1 MNYILSTLILLPL
14 VGVYFVTTIDDSD
27 LFKDQKIR
35 YIGLYTTLFT
45 FFISLFLWILFD
57 NSTSQ
62 FQFVEKYYWNP
73 ISNGT
78 FYLGI
83 DGISLFLVILTT
95 FLIPVCLLASWNAI
109 KINVKEYVIAFLFL
123 ESILIIVFTVLD
135 LLIFYIFFESVLIPM
150 FAIIGIWGSRE
161 RKVRAS
167 YLFFLYTLF
176 GSVLML
182 LGILLIYCQVGSTD
196 FLTLYNTKFETY
208 TQIILWFAFF
218 ASFASK
224 IPMVPVHIWLPEAHV
239 EAPTAGSVVLAGIL
253 LKLGGYGFLRFSLP
267 MFPEATLFFTPLI
280 YTLSAIAVIYAS
292 LTTLRQID
300 LKRIIAYSSVA
311 HMNFV
316 TIGMFTLTLQGL
328 EGSIV
333 LMLSHGLVS
342 SALFLGVG
350 VLYDRYHTRLLA
362 YYSGFAQVMPL
373 FCLIFGFFSFANI
386 SIPGTSSFVGE
397 FLVLISIWESNFFI
411 TLLVTT
417 GVIFGA
423 LYALWLFNRI
433 AFGNLKVF
441 HLINYFTSPSDQ
453 FTYSKNYDNSISLTK
468 HNNVTKVSILHN
480 DMDRREMAVF
490 IPFIIMTLVMGIY
503 PEIFMVSI
511 HISTVALLEAIVF

>member
-1 MNYILSTLILLPL
+1 
-14 VGVYFVTTIDDSD
+14 
-27 LFKDQKIR
+27 
-35 YIGLYTTLFT
+35 
-45 FFISLFLWILFD
+45 
-57 NSTSQ
+57 
-62 FQFVEKYYWNP
+62 
-73 ISNGT
+73 
-78 FYLGI
+78 
-83 DGISLFLVILTT
+83 
-95 FLIPVCLLASWNAI
+95 
-109 KINVKEYVIAFLFL
+109 
-123 ESILIIVFTVLD
+123 
-135 LLIFYIFFESVLIPM
+135 M

-208 TQIILWFAFF
+208 TQIILWFTFF

-267 MFPEATLFFTPLI
+267 MFPEATLFFTPFI
-280 YTLSAIAVIYAS
+280 YTISSIAVMYVS

-342 SALFLGVG
+342 SALFLGIG
-350 VLYDRYHTRLLA
+350 VLYDRYHTRLLG
-362 YYSGFAQVMPL
+362 YYSGFAQIMPL
-373 FCLIFGFFSFANI
+373 FCLFFGFFTFANI
-386 SIPGTSSFVGE
+386 SIPGTSSFIGE
-397 FLVLISIWESNFFI
+397 FLVLIGIWESNFFI

-423 LYALWLFNRI
+423 LYALWLYNRI
-433 AFGNLKVF
+433 AFGSLKVF
-441 HLINYFTSPSDQ
+441 HLINYFNSD
-453 FTYSKNYDNSISLTK
+453 SKGLEYIKSYDNTINLTK
-468 HNNVTKVSILHN
+468 VRTVNKVSVLQN
-480 DMDRREMAVF
+480 DMDRREFAVF
-490 IPFIIMTLVMGIY
+490 VPFVIMTLVMGIY
-503 PEIFMVSI
+503 PEIFMKSI
-511 HISTVALLEAIVF
+511 HISTVALLENIIF